1 MLRYIQHP
9 VPMRGSAIN
18 INKNI
23 IIAKIVAQLQQEL
36 TLALAAAD
44 NAHKAATDDQSV
56 AETQYDTLAIE
67 QSYLA
72 EGQSRRVAEIREAIK
87 NFEDFQ
93 FKIVEEQTT
102 VVLSSLVQM
111 EQDIAKQQWF
121 FIAPAA
127 GGYRCQVTEQDRLI
141 SITVITPKS
150 PMGAALLG
158 KELDD
163 EVKLSIGAKTL
174 CDFIT
179 DIK

>member
-1 MLRYIQHP
+1 
-9 VPMRGSAIN
+9 MRESTIN
-18 INKNI
+18 IDKNI
-23 IIAKIVAQLQQEL
+23 IIAEIISQLEQEL
-36 TLALAAAD
+36 TLALVAAN

-72 EGQSRRVAEIREAIK
+72 EGQSRRVAEIRQAIK
-87 NFEDFQ
+87 KFEDFPANLAEKQ
-93 FKIVEEQTT
+93 TNIV
-102 VVLSSLVQM
+102 LGSLVQM
-111 EQDIAKQQWF
+111 EQDIAKQLWF
-121 FIAPAA
+121 FITPAA
-127 GGYRCQVTEQDRLI
+127 GGHRCQITEQDTLV
-141 SITVITPKS
+141 SITLITPQS

-163 EVKLSIGAKTL
+163 EIKLSIGTKTL

>member
-1 MLRYIQHP
+1 
-9 VPMRGSAIN
+9 MRESTIN
-18 INKNI
+18 IDKNI
-23 IIAKIVAQLQQEL
+23 IIAEIISQLQQEL
-36 TLALAAAD
+36 TLALVAAD

-72 EGQSRRVAEIREAIK
+72 EGQSRRVAEIRQAIK
-87 NFEDFQ
+87 SFEDFPANLAEKQ
-93 FKIVEEQTT
+93 TNIV
-102 VVLSSLVQM
+102 LGSLVQM

-121 FIAPAA
+121 FITPAA
-127 GGYRCQVTEQDRLI
+127 GGHRCQITEQDILV
-141 SITVITPKS
+141 SITLITPQS

-163 EVKLSIGAKTL
+163 EVKLSIGNKTL